1 MSQNNLNRIL
11 RELRAER
18 NRLRAAEEAGG
29 AGPVSAANVNRQI
42 AEIERA
48 LDNRPTRSHGSPPRH
63 KRRRGENIPNLQN
76 YYGSIPYSPPAL
88 NRHGQP
94 VPQGNNLGQREKEL
108 QNQYGRAIKRV
119 RRTGLVAMALNKEK
133 TKKRTAATKT
143 AKRGNAATA
152 AQLRANANRQERA
165 AEGLRRRASARLHA
179 ISSALRNMYS
189 TRRHAITKTRP
200 PRARTPTPSPRSHA
214 RYLEGQSKRA
224 AATGNPSNLYNA
236 RRMAEQLN
244 NLRRGVQPA
253 RRVSFNLTVDPG
265 GRRSNAGNASNSNES
280 VGNKNVNKK

>member
-18 NRLRAAEEAGG
+18 NRLRAAEAQGG
-29 AGPVSAANVNRQI
+29 AGLVSAANLNRQI
-42 AEIERA
+42 AEMEQA
-48 LDNRPTRSHGSPPRH
+48 LGGATRSHGSPPRR
-63 KRRRGENIPNLQN
+63 KRRRGENIPNLHN
-76 YYGSIPYSPPAL
+76 YYVSIPYSPPAL
-88 NRHGQP
+88 NRHGRP

-108 QNQYGRAIKRV
+108 KNQYERAMKRV
-119 RRTGLVAMALNKEK
+119 GRTGWMASILVRERK
-133 TKKRTAATKT
+133 KKRTEATKA

-152 AQLRANANRQERA
+152 AQLRANANRQEKA
-165 AEGLRRRASARLHA
+165 AESLRRRASTRLHA
-179 ISSALRNMYS
+179 TSRALTKVYT
-189 TRRHAITKTRP
+189 TRRRAITKTRP

-214 RYLEGQSKRA
+214 RYLEGEGRRA
-224 AATGNPSNLYNA
+224 AATGKPNNLYNA

-253 RRVSFNLTVDPG
+253 RRVSFNLTIAPN

-280 VGNKNVNKK
+280 VGNKNANKH